1 MPLPVIKQGG
11 AGKRSVVRA
20 YVATTSIRVNF
31 GPLWNL
37 PILKG
42 AGGGRAPK
50 RR

>member
-20 YVATTSIRVNF
+20 YVATTSIGVNF

-42 AGGGRAPK
+42 AGGRAPK